1 MGTCARCGAQSLFLK
16 GSKCAACGR
25 DGCDTCQTI
34 LAEWQTFKEVPGR
47 APQAV
52 QRGRVVTYN
61 PGSPGGYVPHKRVPY
76 RFCGTECFDRW
87 AWGYVQSGA
96 VPMSN
101 GQEWMLAGFVLASA
115 VAQRAV
121 TMYQQ
126 FVTQQRLEHARRLI
140 DAEQIEGAAMIYQEL
155 GMWKEAGDLRRRARQ
170 QVVTQVHVDV
180 NDLVKQLRT
189 MGVSASYTCP
199 VCRSPSLITGS
210 TPPAA
215 LTKCQYCGA
224 VTRPTDIV
232 EAITKVLSSR

>member
-1 MGTCARCGAQSLFLK
+1 
-16 GSKCAACGR
+16 
-25 DGCDTCQTI
+25 
-34 LAEWQTFKEVPGR
+34 
-47 APQAV
+47 
-52 QRGRVVTYN
+52 
-61 PGSPGGYVPHKRVPY
+61 
-76 RFCGTECFDRW
+76 
-87 AWGYVQSGA
+87 
-96 VPMSN
+96 MSN
-101 GQEWMLAGFVLASA
+101 GQDWMLAGFVLASA

-126 FVTQQRLEHARRLI
+126 FVTQQKLEHARKLI
-140 DAEQIEGAAMIYQEL
+140 DADQIEGAAMIYQEL

-210 TPPAA
+210 TPPAVLA
-215 LTKCQYCGA
+215 ECQYCGA